1 MVDIPTPTHE
11 TLWHKDGLHNVASI
25 LATNSDDGNKGWD
38 QIWRANFAPPW
49 DSGDVQPA
57 LKELVQEKKFELPKD
72 GQILVPGCGRG
83 YDVAF
88 FASLGRQVVGLDV
101 SQKGVEAAHAYL
113 SSLPGGIGAD
123 AASRVIVGDFFTHV
137 APGDGYSVIYD
148 YTFSV
153 ALPPPTR
160 PKTFQ
165 RFKELVR
172 PGGILIGLVFPI
184 DGDRQGGP
192 PFSVGADEYHKL
204 LTDDGSFE
212 RIYWAKPERIAR
224 FHDNREMIGVW
235 KRC

>member
-1 MVDIPTPTHE
+1 MEVPKPTE
-11 TLWHKDGLHNVASI
+11 KTLWHQDGLKNVASI
-25 LATNSDDGNKGWD
+25 LASIPDDGNRGWD
-38 QIWRANFAPPW
+38 AIWRADFAPPW

-57 LKELVQEKKFELPKD
+57 LKELVQEKGFKLPPD

-88 FASLGRQVVGLDV
+88 FASRGHEVVGLDV
-101 SQKGVEAAHAYL
+101 SEKGVEAARTYL
-113 SSLPGGIGAD
+113 SSLPGGLGAD
-123 AASRVIVGDFFTHV
+123 AASRVIVGDFFTHQ
-137 APGDGYSVIYD
+137 APGNGYSVVYD

-172 PGGILIGLVFPI
+172 PGGLFIGLVFPI
-184 DGDRQGGP
+184 DGDRPGGP
-192 PFSVGADEYHKL
+192 PFSIRADEYHRL
-204 LTDDGSFE
+204 LTGDGSFE

-224 FHDNREMIGVW
+224 FHEGREMIGVW
-235 KRC
+235 KRL

>member
-25 LATNSDDGNKGWD
+25 LATNSDDGMTPVCSLGRNSPPLSPHFSGNKGWD

-101 SQKGVEAAHAYL
+101 SQKGVEAAHAYTKKFC
-113 SSLPGGIGAD
+113 SSSQGNLTLP
-123 AASRVIVGDFFTHV
+123 
-137 APGDGYSVIYD
+137 
-148 YTFSV
+148 
-153 ALPPPTR
+153 L
-160 PKTFQ
+160 
-165 RFKELVR
+165 
-172 PGGILIGLVFPI
+172 
-184 DGDRQGGP
+184 
-192 PFSVGADEYHKL
+192 
-204 LTDDGSFE
+204 
-212 RIYWAKPERIAR
+212 
-224 FHDNREMIGVW
+224 
-235 KRC
+235 